1 MAQLFGKNYQE
12 AGSSSSP
19 LLLRSNGEIKLQWGN
34 KFIDLVKNGKIN
46 SEAKD
51 CIFTVD
57 TSDEIKANGIYLVTE
72 DSSIWINVEGTKAKL
87 SDNDTTY
94 VSFLTEQ
101 ETTPEQKQQALT
113 NLGLI
118 YENIDALNKANLV
131 TGLAYVVESNKLYL
145 IQNKVV
151 SEYQVASALPTSG
164 KFDDL
169 TISNLTI
176 KNDTINSNQLSF
188 TIGNI
193 QYLQLKN
200 SQIICSMPLLSDT
213 IQSSNYI
220 YNSSGFSLSY
230 KQGKSSLDI
239 DSINWRN
246 IESELPKNQ
255 KEYIEYTIIG
265 EYNIVTSTQQVSS
278 NNSTYNY
285 RFNLKYPNT
294 LSVND
299 FIEAEINT
307 TYNVYLIKEEIK
319 EVKNGTDVINQN
331 WFYLNKNLPAGFILK
346 VVLDDDS
353 IVYYGSEAV
362 GGVLKLENS
371 NNIESKHVVSAQLV
385 VKKEEAGV
393 VAYIPSTKYFVD
405 VTTRQKHSNKPLECE
420 IIEVNDKYII
430 VSPLDQEAGGDII
443 ASSQFKIYKARVP
456 QFIQG
461 EGFLV
466 LREWDSENNK
476 YIYHTKIGTI
486 STKEF
491 KDVLQAEWQED
502 LDDKPNIEYS
512 KVGIYSDNFIGINSQ
527 LYNAVFKKGQLYP
540 RYDKDLTIPEGTKKD
555 YKLNKKFDTVIP
567 NLKWIKQLMD
577 IVTPIGTIVA
587 WHGDS
592 IPKGWSICDGS
603 NGTPNLIGKFIKA
616 DTSEKQDNET
626 DLDNDNK
633 LLLRKEH
640 LPEHHH
646 PHKPHNHI
654 LSGSHTYTDT
664 IYHNTY
670 IGSSTT
676 VGSASEDNS
685 TSAIGSMSYGG
696 RASETVSITVNGSDF
711 KVSNKTSEEQSV
723 NWENK
728 KIKIEPHAYSLVFIM
743 KYQNLYDMYNI

>member
-34 KFIDLVKNGKIN
+34 KFIDLIKNGKVN

-51 CIFTVD
+51 YIFTVD

-72 DSSIWINVEGTKAKL
+72 DSSIWINVEGTKTRL
-87 SDNDTTY
+87 SDTDTTY

-118 YENIDALNKANLV
+118 YENIDALNKANLI
-131 TGLAYVVESNKLYL
+131 TGLAYVVETNKLYL

-151 SEYQVASALPTSG
+151 SEYQVTSTLPTSG

-176 KNDTINSNQLSF
+176 KNNTINSNQLSF
-188 TIGNI
+188 TIGKT

-200 SQIICSMPLLSDT
+200 NQIICSMPLLSDT

-278 NNSTYNY
+278 DNSTYNY
-285 RFNLKYPNT
+285 QFNLKYPNT
-294 LSVND
+294 LNVND

-319 EVKNGTDVINQN
+319 EIKQEKEVKTETGTKTETDVINQT
-331 WFYLNKNLPAGFILK
+331 WFYLNKDLPEGFILK

-353 IVYYGSEAV
+353 VAYYGSEAV
-362 GGVLKLENS
+362 GEVLKLENS

-393 VAYIPSTKYFVD
+393 VTYVPSTKYFVD
-405 VTTRQKHSNKPLECE
+405 VTTSQKHSNKPLECK
-420 IIEVNDKYII
+420 IIEVNDKYI
-430 VSPLDQEAGGDII
+430 VVQPLDQEASNDII
-443 ASSQFKIYKARVP
+443 ASSQFKIYQARVP

-461 EGFLV
+461 EGFLA
-466 LREWDSENNK
+466 LRRWDSVNNK
-476 YIYHTKIGTI
+476 YVYHTIIGTYKESEFGI
-486 STKEF
+486 SNDTSNKF
-491 KDVLQAEWQED
+491 
-502 LDDKPNIEYS
+502 
-512 KVGIYSDNFIGINSQ
+512 GFYSDDVKVTGIS
-527 LYNAVFKKGQLYP
+527 LSGAKFSGQLP
-540 RYDKDLTIPEGTKKD
+540 SFTETKPDTIANNQFPTMEIVNEKIKKAVD
-555 YKLNKKFDTVIP
+555 DAGDTNLALVNK
-567 NLKWIKQLMD
+567 NSL
-577 IVTPIGTIVA
+577 
-587 WHGDS
+587 
-592 IPKGWSICDGS
+592 PKGSIIMFNNTDKIPDKWQICDGT
-603 NGTPNLIGKFIKA
+603 NGTPNLIDKFIKA
-616 DTSEKQDNET
+616 GTTLKEESIELTKYTNSTET
-626 DLDNDNK
+626 PG
-633 LLLRKEH
+633 ETT
-640 LPEHHH
+640 PEQ
-646 PHKPHNHI
+646 
-654 LSGSHTYTDT
+654 
-664 IYHNTY
+664 
-670 IGSSTT
+670 
-676 VGSASEDNS
+676 SEDNK
-685 TSAIGSMSYGG
+685 YKL
-696 RASETVSITVNGSDF
+696 D
-711 KVSNKTSEEQSV
+711 
-723 NWENK
+723 
-728 KIKIEPHAYSLVFIM
+728 AYSLIFIM
-743 KYQNLYDMYNI
+743 KMK

>member
-34 KFIDLVKNGKIN
+34 KFIDLIKNGKIN

-51 CIFTVD
+51 YIFTVD

-72 DSSIWINVEGTKAKL
+72 DSSIWINVEGTKTKL
-87 SDNDTTY
+87 NNTDTTY

-151 SEYQVASALPTSG
+151 SEYQVASALPASG

-188 TIGNI
+188 TIGKT

-255 KEYIEYTIIG
+255 KEYIEYTIMG

-278 NNSTYNY
+278 DNSTYNY
-285 RFNLKYPNT
+285 QFNLKYPNT

-319 EVKNGTDVINQN
+319 EVKQEKEVKTETGTKTETDVINQN
-331 WFYLNKNLPAGFILK
+331 WFYLNKNLPEGFILK
-346 VVLDDDS
+346 VVLDDGS
-353 IVYYGSEAV
+353 IAYYGSEAV
-362 GGVLKLENS
+362 GEVLKLENS

-385 VKKEEAGV
+385 VKKEEVGV
-393 VAYIPSTKYFVD
+393 VTYVPSTKYFVD
-405 VTTRQKHSNKPLECE
+405 VTTSQKHSNKPLECK
-420 IIEVNDKYII
+420 IVEVNNKYII
-430 VSPLDQEAGGDII
+430 VSSLDQEAGGDII
-443 ASSQFKIYKARVP
+443 ASGQFKIYQARVP

-461 EGFLV
+461 EGFLA
-466 LREWDSENNK
+466 LRKWDSVNNK
-476 YIYHTKIGTI
+476 YVYHTIIGTYKESEFGI
-486 STKEF
+486 S
-491 KDVLQAEWQED
+491 
-502 LDDKPNIEYS
+502 DDTSDKF
-512 KVGIYSDNFIGINSQ
+512 GFYSDDVKVTGIS
-527 LYNAVFKKGQLYP
+527 LSGAKFSGQLP
-540 RYDKDLTIPEGTKKD
+540 SFTETKPDTIANNQFPTMEIVNEKIKKAVD
-555 YKLNKKFDTVIP
+555 DAGDTNISLISK
-567 NLKWIKQLMD
+567 NSL
-577 IVTPIGTIVA
+577 
-587 WHGDS
+587 
-592 IPKGWSICDGS
+592 PKGSIIMFNSAENIPDKWQICDGT
-603 NGTPNLIGKFIKA
+603 NGTPNLIDKFIKA
-616 DTSEKQDNET
+616 GTTLKEESIELTKYTNSTET
-626 DLDNDNK
+626 PG
-633 LLLRKEH
+633 ETI
-640 LPEHHH
+640 PEQ
-646 PHKPHNHI
+646 
-654 LSGSHTYTDT
+654 
-664 IYHNTY
+664 
-670 IGSSTT
+670 
-676 VGSASEDNS
+676 SEDNK
-685 TSAIGSMSYGG
+685 YKL
-696 RASETVSITVNGSDF
+696 D
-711 KVSNKTSEEQSV
+711 
-723 NWENK
+723 
-728 KIKIEPHAYSLVFIM
+728 AYSLIFIM
-743 KYQNLYDMYNI
+743 KMK

>member
-34 KFIDLVKNGKIN
+34 KFIDLIKNGKIN

-51 CIFTVD
+51 YIFTVD

-72 DSSIWINVEGTKAKL
+72 DSSIWINVEGTKTKL
-87 SDNDTTY
+87 NNTDTTY

-118 YENIDALNKANLV
+118 YENINALNKANLV

-151 SEYQVASALPTSG
+151 SEYQVASALPASG

-188 TIGNI
+188 TIGKT

-278 NNSTYNY
+278 DNSTYNY
-285 RFNLKYPNT
+285 QFNLKYPNT

-319 EVKNGTDVINQN
+319 EVKQEKEVKTETDVINQN
-331 WFYLNKNLPAGFILK
+331 WFYLNKNLPEGFILK
-346 VVLDDDS
+346 VVLDDGS
-353 IVYYGSEAV
+353 IAYYGSEAV
-362 GGVLKLENS
+362 GEVLKLENS

-385 VKKEEAGV
+385 VKKEEVGV
-393 VAYIPSTKYFVD
+393 VTYVPSTKYFVD
-405 VTTRQKHSNKPLECE
+405 VTTSQKHSNKPLECK
-420 IIEVNDKYII
+420 IVEVNNKYII

-443 ASSQFKIYKARVP
+443 ASGQFKIYQARVP

-461 EGFLV
+461 EGFLA
-466 LREWDSENNK
+466 LRKWDSVNNK
-476 YIYHTKIGTI
+476 YVYHTIIGTYKESEFGI
-486 STKEF
+486 S
-491 KDVLQAEWQED
+491 
-502 LDDKPNIEYS
+502 DDTNDKF
-512 KVGIYSDNFIGINSQ
+512 GFYSDDVKVTGIS
-527 LYNAVFKKGQLYP
+527 LSGAKFSGQLP
-540 RYDKDLTIPEGTKKD
+540 SFTETKPDTIANNQFPTMEIVNEKIKKAVD
-555 YKLNKKFDTVIP
+555 DAGDTNISLISK
-567 NLKWIKQLMD
+567 NSL
-577 IVTPIGTIVA
+577 
-587 WHGDS
+587 
-592 IPKGWSICDGS
+592 PKGSIIMFNSAENIPDKWQICDGT
-603 NGTPNLIGKFIKA
+603 NGTPNLIDKFIKA
-616 DTSEKQDNET
+616 GTTLKEESIELTKYTNSTET
-626 DLDNDNK
+626 PG
-633 LLLRKEH
+633 ETT
-640 LPEHHH
+640 PEQ
-646 PHKPHNHI
+646 
-654 LSGSHTYTDT
+654 
-664 IYHNTY
+664 
-670 IGSSTT
+670 
-676 VGSASEDNS
+676 SEDNK
-685 TSAIGSMSYGG
+685 YKL
-696 RASETVSITVNGSDF
+696 D
-711 KVSNKTSEEQSV
+711 
-723 NWENK
+723 
-728 KIKIEPHAYSLVFIM
+728 AYSLIFIM
-743 KYQNLYDMYNI
+743 KMK

>member
-12 AGSSSSP
+12 VGSSSSP

-34 KFIDLVKNGKIN
+34 KFIDLIKNGKIN

-51 CIFTVD
+51 YIFTVD

-72 DSSIWINVEGTKAKL
+72 DSSIWINVEGTKTKL
-87 SDNDTTY
+87 NNTDTTY

-118 YENIDALNKANLV
+118 YENINALNKANLV

-151 SEYQVASALPTSG
+151 SEYQVASALPASG

-188 TIGNI
+188 TIGKT

-278 NNSTYNY
+278 DNY
-285 RFNLKYPNT
+285 QFNLKYPNT

-319 EVKNGTDVINQN
+319 EVKQEKEVKTETGTKTETDVINQN
-331 WFYLNKNLPAGFILK
+331 WFYLNKNLPEGFILK
-346 VVLDDDS
+346 VVLDDGS
-353 IVYYGSEAV
+353 IAYYGSEAV
-362 GGVLKLENS
+362 GEVLKLENS

-385 VKKEEAGV
+385 VKKEEVGV
-393 VAYIPSTKYFVD
+393 VTYVPSTKYFVD
-405 VTTRQKHSNKPLECE
+405 VTTSQKHSNKPLECK
-420 IIEVNDKYII
+420 IVEVNNKYII

-443 ASSQFKIYKARVP
+443 ASGQFKIYQARVP

-461 EGFLV
+461 EGFLA
-466 LREWDSENNK
+466 LRKWDSVNNK
-476 YIYHTKIGTI
+476 YVYHTIIGTYKESEFGI
-486 STKEF
+486 S
-491 KDVLQAEWQED
+491 
-502 LDDKPNIEYS
+502 DDTNDKF
-512 KVGIYSDNFIGINSQ
+512 GFYSDDIKVTGIS
-527 LYNAVFKKGQLYP
+527 LSGAKFSGQLP
-540 RYDKDLTIPEGTKKD
+540 SFTETKPDTIANNQFPTMEIVNEKIKKAVD
-555 YKLNKKFDTVIP
+555 DAGDTNISLISK
-567 NLKWIKQLMD
+567 NSL
-577 IVTPIGTIVA
+577 
-587 WHGDS
+587 
-592 IPKGWSICDGS
+592 PKGSIIMFNSAENIPDKWQICDGT
-603 NGTPNLIGKFIKA
+603 NGTPNLIDKFIKA
-616 DTSEKQDNET
+616 GTTLKEESIELTKYTNSTET
-626 DLDNDNK
+626 PG
-633 LLLRKEH
+633 ETT
-640 LPEHHH
+640 PEQ
-646 PHKPHNHI
+646 
-654 LSGSHTYTDT
+654 
-664 IYHNTY
+664 
-670 IGSSTT
+670 
-676 VGSASEDNS
+676 SEDNK
-685 TSAIGSMSYGG
+685 YKL
-696 RASETVSITVNGSDF
+696 D
-711 KVSNKTSEEQSV
+711 
-723 NWENK
+723 
-728 KIKIEPHAYSLVFIM
+728 AYSLIFIM
-743 KYQNLYDMYNI
+743 KMK

>member
-34 KFIDLVKNGKIN
+34 KFIDLIKNGKIN

-51 CIFTVD
+51 YIFTVD

-72 DSSIWINVEGTKAKL
+72 DSSIWINVEGTKTKL
-87 SDNDTTY
+87 NNTDTTY

-151 SEYQVASALPTSG
+151 SEYQVASALPASG

-188 TIGNI
+188 TIGKT

-213 IQSSNYI
+213 IQSSNYM

-278 NNSTYNY
+278 DNSTYNY
-285 RFNLKYPNT
+285 QFNLKYPNT

-319 EVKNGTDVINQN
+319 EVKQEKEVKTETGTKTETDVINQN
-331 WFYLNKNLPAGFILK
+331 WFYLNKNLPEGFILK
-346 VVLDDDS
+346 VVLDDGS
-353 IVYYGSEAV
+353 IAYYGSEAV
-362 GGVLKLENS
+362 GEVLKLENS

-385 VKKEEAGV
+385 VKKEEVGV
-393 VAYIPSTKYFVD
+393 VTYVPSTKYFVD
-405 VTTRQKHSNKPLECE
+405 VTTSQKHSNKPLECK
-420 IIEVNDKYII
+420 IVEVNNKYII
-430 VSPLDQEAGGDII
+430 VSSLDQEAGGDII
-443 ASSQFKIYKARVP
+443 ASGQFKIYQARVP

-461 EGFLV
+461 EGFLA
-466 LREWDSENNK
+466 LRKWDSVNNK
-476 YIYHTKIGTI
+476 YVYHTIIGTYKESEFGI
-486 STKEF
+486 S
-491 KDVLQAEWQED
+491 
-502 LDDKPNIEYS
+502 DDTNDKF
-512 KVGIYSDNFIGINSQ
+512 GFYSDDVKVTGIS
-527 LYNAVFKKGQLYP
+527 LSGTKFSGQLP
-540 RYDKDLTIPEGTKKD
+540 SFTETKPDTIANNQFPTMEIVNEKIKKAVD
-555 YKLNKKFDTVIP
+555 DAGDTNISLISK
-567 NLKWIKQLMD
+567 NSL
-577 IVTPIGTIVA
+577 
-587 WHGDS
+587 
-592 IPKGWSICDGS
+592 PKGSIIMFNSAENIPDKWQICDGT
-603 NGTPNLIGKFIKA
+603 NGTPNLIDKFIKA
-616 DTSEKQDNET
+616 GTTLKEESIELTKYTNSTET
-626 DLDNDNK
+626 PG
-633 LLLRKEH
+633 ETT
-640 LPEHHH
+640 PEQ
-646 PHKPHNHI
+646 
-654 LSGSHTYTDT
+654 
-664 IYHNTY
+664 
-670 IGSSTT
+670 
-676 VGSASEDNS
+676 SEDNK
-685 TSAIGSMSYGG
+685 YKL
-696 RASETVSITVNGSDF
+696 D
-711 KVSNKTSEEQSV
+711 
-723 NWENK
+723 
-728 KIKIEPHAYSLVFIM
+728 AYSLIFIM
-743 KYQNLYDMYNI
+743 KMK

>member
-12 AGSSSSP
+12 VGSSSSP

-34 KFIDLVKNGKIN
+34 KFIDLIKNGKIN

-51 CIFTVD
+51 YIFTVD

-72 DSSIWINVEGTKAKL
+72 DSSIWINVEGTKTKL
-87 SDNDTTY
+87 NNTDTTY

-118 YENIDALNKANLV
+118 YENINALNKANLV

-151 SEYQVASALPTSG
+151 SEYQVASALPASG

-188 TIGNI
+188 TIGKT

-278 NNSTYNY
+278 DNLTYNY
-285 RFNLKYPNT
+285 QFNLKYPNT

-319 EVKNGTDVINQN
+319 EVKQEKEVKTETKTETDVINQN
-331 WFYLNKNLPAGFILK
+331 WFYLNKNLPEGFILK
-346 VVLDDDS
+346 VVLDDGS
-353 IVYYGSEAV
+353 IAYYGSEAV
-362 GGVLKLENS
+362 GEVLKLENS

-385 VKKEEAGV
+385 VKKEEVGV
-393 VAYIPSTKYFVD
+393 VTYVPSTKYFVD
-405 VTTRQKHSNKPLECE
+405 VTTSQKHSNKPLECK
-420 IIEVNDKYII
+420 IVEVNNKYII

-443 ASSQFKIYKARVP
+443 ASGQFKIYQARVP

-461 EGFLV
+461 EGFLA
-466 LREWDSENNK
+466 LRKWDSVNNK
-476 YIYHTKIGTI
+476 YVYHTIIGTYKESEFGI
-486 STKEF
+486 S
-491 KDVLQAEWQED
+491 
-502 LDDKPNIEYS
+502 DDTNDKF
-512 KVGIYSDNFIGINSQ
+512 GFYSDDIKVTGIS
-527 LYNAVFKKGQLYP
+527 LSGAKFSGQLP
-540 RYDKDLTIPEGTKKD
+540 SFTETKPDTIANNQFPTMEIVNEKIKKAVD
-555 YKLNKKFDTVIP
+555 DAGDTNISLISK
-567 NLKWIKQLMD
+567 NSL
-577 IVTPIGTIVA
+577 
-587 WHGDS
+587 
-592 IPKGWSICDGS
+592 PKGSIIMFNSAENIPDKWQICDGT
-603 NGTPNLIGKFIKA
+603 NGTPNLIDKFIKA
-616 DTSEKQDNET
+616 GTTLKEESIELTKYTNSTET
-626 DLDNDNK
+626 PG
-633 LLLRKEH
+633 ETT
-640 LPEHHH
+640 PEQ
-646 PHKPHNHI
+646 
-654 LSGSHTYTDT
+654 
-664 IYHNTY
+664 
-670 IGSSTT
+670 
-676 VGSASEDNS
+676 SEDNK
-685 TSAIGSMSYGG
+685 YKL
-696 RASETVSITVNGSDF
+696 D
-711 KVSNKTSEEQSV
+711 
-723 NWENK
+723 
-728 KIKIEPHAYSLVFIM
+728 AYSLIFIM
-743 KYQNLYDMYNI
+743 KMK

>member
-12 AGSSSSP
+12 AGSASSP

-72 DSSIWINVEGTKAKL
+72 DSSIWINVEGTKTKL
-87 SDNDTTY
+87 SNNDTTY

-101 ETTPEQKQQALT
+101 KTTPEQKQQALT

-118 YENIDALNKANLV
+118 YENIDALNKANLI

-151 SEYQVASALPTSG
+151 SEYQVAAALPTSG
-164 KFDDL
+164 KFEDL

-188 TIGNI
+188 TIGKI

-278 NNSTYNY
+278 NNLTYNY
-285 RFNLKYPNT
+285 KFNLKYPNT

-307 TYNVYLIKEEIK
+307 TYNVYLIKEEIKEEIK

-353 IVYYGSEAV
+353 IVYYGSEAS
-362 GGVLKLENS
+362 GEVLKLENS

-385 VKKEEAGV
+385 AKKEEAGV

-405 VTTRQKHSNKPLECE
+405 VTTSQKHSNKPLECE

-461 EGFLV
+461 EGFLA
-466 LREWDSENNK
+466 LRKWDSVNDK
-476 YIYHTKIGTI
+476 YVYHTIMGTYKESNFGI
-486 STKEF
+486 S
-491 KDVLQAEWQED
+491 
-502 LDDKPNIEYS
+502 DDTNDKF
-512 KVGIYSDNFIGINSQ
+512 GFYSDDIKVTGIS
-527 LYNAVFKKGQLYP
+527 LSGAKFSGQLP
-540 RYDKDLTIPEGTKKD
+540 SFAETKPDTIANNQFPTMEIVNEKIKKAVD
-555 YKLNKKFDTVIP
+555 DASDINLSLVNKNT
-567 NLKWIKQLMD
+567 L
-577 IVTPIGTIVA
+577 
-587 WHGDS
+587 
-592 IPKGWSICDGS
+592 PKGSIVMFNNADKIPDKWQICDGT
-603 NGTPNLIGKFIKA
+603 NGTPNLIDKFIKA
-616 DTSEKQDNET
+616 GMTLKEESIELTKYTNSTTETTPPETTPPEETASEEGTTEPGEITPEQPKE
-626 DLDNDNK
+626 DNK
-633 LLLRKEH
+633 YKL
-640 LPEHHH
+640 
-646 PHKPHNHI
+646 
-654 LSGSHTYTDT
+654 D
-664 IYHNTY
+664 
-670 IGSSTT
+670 
-676 VGSASEDNS
+676 
-685 TSAIGSMSYGG
+685 
-696 RASETVSITVNGSDF
+696 
-711 KVSNKTSEEQSV
+711 
-723 NWENK
+723 
-728 KIKIEPHAYSLVFIM
+728 AYSLIFIM
-743 KYQNLYDMYNI
+743 KMK

>member
-34 KFIDLVKNGKIN
+34 KFIDLIKNGKIN

-51 CIFTVD
+51 YIFTVD

-72 DSSIWINVEGTKAKL
+72 DSSIWINVEGTKTKL
-87 SDNDTTY
+87 NNTDTTY

-151 SEYQVASALPTSG
+151 SEYQVASALPASG

-188 TIGNI
+188 TIGKT

-265 EYNIVTSTQQVSS
+265 EYNIVTSTQRVSS
-278 NNSTYNY
+278 DNSTYNY
-285 RFNLKYPNT
+285 QFNLKYPNT

-319 EVKNGTDVINQN
+319 EVKQEKEVKTETGTKTETDVINQN
-331 WFYLNKNLPAGFILK
+331 WFYLNKNLPEGFILK
-346 VVLDDDS
+346 VVLDDGS
-353 IVYYGSEAV
+353 IAYYGSEAV
-362 GGVLKLENS
+362 GEVLKLENS

-385 VKKEEAGV
+385 VKKEEVGV
-393 VAYIPSTKYFVD
+393 VTYVPSTKYFVD
-405 VTTRQKHSNKPLECE
+405 VTTSQKHSNKPLECK
-420 IIEVNDKYII
+420 IVEVNNKYII
-430 VSPLDQEAGGDII
+430 VSSLDQEAGSDII
-443 ASSQFKIYKARVP
+443 ASGQFKIYQARVP

-461 EGFLV
+461 EGFLA
-466 LREWDSENNK
+466 LRKWDSVNNK
-476 YIYHTKIGTI
+476 YVYHTIIGTYKESELGI
-486 STKEF
+486 S
-491 KDVLQAEWQED
+491 
-502 LDDKPNIEYS
+502 DDTNDKF
-512 KVGIYSDNFIGINSQ
+512 GFYSDDVKVTGIS
-527 LYNAVFKKGQLYP
+527 LSGAKFSGQLP
-540 RYDKDLTIPEGTKKD
+540 SFTETKPDTIANNQFPTMEIVNEKIKKAVD
-555 YKLNKKFDTVIP
+555 DAGDTNISLISK
-567 NLKWIKQLMD
+567 NSL
-577 IVTPIGTIVA
+577 
-587 WHGDS
+587 
-592 IPKGWSICDGS
+592 PKGSIIMFNSAENIPDKWQICDGT
-603 NGTPNLIGKFIKA
+603 NGTPNLIDKFIKA
-616 DTSEKQDNET
+616 GTTLKEESIELTKYTNSTET
-626 DLDNDNK
+626 PG
-633 LLLRKEH
+633 ETT
-640 LPEHHH
+640 PEQ
-646 PHKPHNHI
+646 
-654 LSGSHTYTDT
+654 
-664 IYHNTY
+664 
-670 IGSSTT
+670 
-676 VGSASEDNS
+676 SEDNK
-685 TSAIGSMSYGG
+685 YKL
-696 RASETVSITVNGSDF
+696 D
-711 KVSNKTSEEQSV
+711 
-723 NWENK
+723 
-728 KIKIEPHAYSLVFIM
+728 AYSLIFIM
-743 KYQNLYDMYNI
+743 KMK

>member
-34 KFIDLVKNGKIN
+34 KFIDLIKNGKIN

-51 CIFTVD
+51 YIFTVD

-72 DSSIWINVEGTKAKL
+72 DSSIWINVEGTKTKL
-87 SDNDTTY
+87 NNTDTTY

-151 SEYQVASALPTSG
+151 SEYQVASALPASG

-188 TIGNI
+188 TIGKT

-278 NNSTYNY
+278 DNSTYNY
-285 RFNLKYPNT
+285 QFNLKYPNT

-319 EVKNGTDVINQN
+319 EVKQEKEVKTETGTKTETDVINQN
-331 WFYLNKNLPAGFILK
+331 WFYLNKNLPEGFILK
-346 VVLDDDS
+346 VVLDDGS
-353 IVYYGSEAV
+353 IAYYGSEAV
-362 GGVLKLENS
+362 GEVLKLENS

-385 VKKEEAGV
+385 VKKEEVGV
-393 VAYIPSTKYFVD
+393 VTYVPSTKYFVD
-405 VTTRQKHSNKPLECE
+405 VTTSQKHSNKPLECK
-420 IIEVNDKYII
+420 IVEVNNKYII
-430 VSPLDQEAGGDII
+430 VSSLDQEAGGDII
-443 ASSQFKIYKARVP
+443 ASGQFKIYQARVP

-461 EGFLV
+461 EGFLA
-466 LREWDSENNK
+466 LRKWDSVNNK
-476 YIYHTKIGTI
+476 YVYNTIIGTYKESEFGI
-486 STKEF
+486 S
-491 KDVLQAEWQED
+491 
-502 LDDKPNIEYS
+502 DDTNDKF
-512 KVGIYSDNFIGINSQ
+512 GFYSDDVKVTGIS
-527 LYNAVFKKGQLYP
+527 LSGTKFSGQLP
-540 RYDKDLTIPEGTKKD
+540 SFTETKPDTIANNQFPTMEIVNEKIKKAVD
-555 YKLNKKFDTVIP
+555 DAGDTNISLISK
-567 NLKWIKQLMD
+567 NSL
-577 IVTPIGTIVA
+577 
-587 WHGDS
+587 
-592 IPKGWSICDGS
+592 PKGSIIMFNSAENIPDKWQICDGT
-603 NGTPNLIGKFIKA
+603 NGTPNLIDKFIKA
-616 DTSEKQDNET
+616 GTTLKEESIELTKYTNSTET
-626 DLDNDNK
+626 PG
-633 LLLRKEH
+633 ETT
-640 LPEHHH
+640 PEQ
-646 PHKPHNHI
+646 
-654 LSGSHTYTDT
+654 
-664 IYHNTY
+664 
-670 IGSSTT
+670 
-676 VGSASEDNS
+676 SEDNK
-685 TSAIGSMSYGG
+685 YKL
-696 RASETVSITVNGSDF
+696 D
-711 KVSNKTSEEQSV
+711 
-723 NWENK
+723 
-728 KIKIEPHAYSLVFIM
+728 AYSLIFIM
-743 KYQNLYDMYNI
+743 KMK